1 MANEFGKAYALCAL
15 SPIKNGYTESCSYA
29 ETIRERL
36 QSWSLDERS
45 PFAKVPETYLAR
57 MFVLDQVFF
66 EGSPATLDYLASSY
80 LVLGSYFHGD
90 RDAYL
95 RGMWTAIRP
104 EIEQVFGYC
113 VAFDTVTDAAS
124 FAAYIGKCQLTT
136 SLFFMGSTDDSL
148 EEQLKS
154 LYLKQELAHFVAE
167 HQGADPAA
175 LQQAFSAF
183 VARVEPENL
192 AGPSWRPGQTSL

>member
-1 MANEFGKAYALCAL
+1 MANESGKAYALCAL
-15 SPIKNGYTESCSYA
+15 SPIKNGYTESRSYA
-29 ETIRERL
+29 EAIRERL
-36 QSWSLDERS
+36 QSWPLDDRS
-45 PFAKVPETYLAR
+45 PFAKVLETYLAR

-66 EGSPATLDYLASSY
+66 EGSPARLDYLASSY
-80 LVLGSYFHGD
+80 LVLASYFHGD

-124 FAAYIGKCQLTT
+124 FAAYIVKCQITT
-136 SLFFMGSTDDSL
+136 SLFFMGSTDDPL
-148 EEQLKS
+148 AEQLKS
-154 LYLKQELAHFVAE
+154 LYLKQEFARFAAE
-167 HQGADPAA
+167 HQGADPAT

-192 AGPSWRPGQTSL
+192 AAPTWKPGQNRL

>member
-36 QSWSLDERS
+36 QSWPLDERS

-80 LVLGSYFHGD
+80 LVLASYFHGD

-113 VAFDTVTDAAS
+113 VAFTVTDAAS

-154 LYLKQELAHFVAE
+154 LYLKQEFARFAAE